1 MKSNPPNINKSD
13 IQITEMYV
21 SQRTPNVAVYFVY
34 GVFNDRV
41 NNIQSDFYNVI
52 KIDMLNKTF
61 KIILQDLAESKYNNI
76 EVGNTITLEEFSE
89 IENSNNSNI
98 FDFEIVTDEE
108 YITIFT
114 NKNTAK
120 RLKFSE
126 LEETGRA
133 KRGNALMK
141 RVKSAPYSIMKIL
154 GTTAKTELTLI
165 TEDGK
170 KTIKNS
176 EIPIMD
182 LASTGSNI
190 GKKNITAILK
200 NITAEK
206 KENELPKEEQQ
217 TFELNDFKL

>member
-1 MKSNPPNINKSD
+1 
-13 IQITEMYV
+13 
-21 SQRTPNVAVYFVY
+21 
-34 GVFNDRV
+34 
-41 NNIQSDFYNVI
+41 
-52 KIDMLNKTF
+52 
-61 KIILQDLAESKYNNI
+61 
-76 EVGNTITLEEFSE
+76 
-89 IENSNNSNI
+89 
-98 FDFEIVTDEE
+98 
-108 YITIFT
+108 
-114 NKNTAK
+114 
-120 RLKFSE
+120 
-126 LEETGRA
+126 
-133 KRGNALMK
+133 
-141 RVKSAPYSIMKIL
+141 MKIL